1 MAPKHNKKP
10 NSKKSPLHLPKDA
23 KVKII
28 EITPRTFIIPLLA
41 FALIWAL
48 ITLWN
53 ENSSEKITYNDK
65 MGLNEI
71 RQNYQSGSYEE
82 IVISGHEIEARK
94 Q

>member
-10 NSKKSPLHLPKDA
+10 NSKKIPLHLPKDA
-23 KVKII
+23 KIKII
-28 EITPRTFIIPLLA
+28 EITPRTFLIPLLA
-41 FALIWAL
+41 FALGWSL
-48 ITLWN
+48 YTLWMQ
-53 ENSSEKITYNDK
+53 NSSEQITYNDK
-65 MGLNEI
+65 IGLNEI